1 MNARKVVYL
10 FFSTLLIG
18 ALSGAVVGIVID
30 PSTYFSGGFLN
41 FLFGLIWIL
50 GISAA
55 ISLVAQMG
63 YFAYLTLHRFA
74 LSLFKTT
81 KLWNRVQIVL
91 IAFVFF
97 DLVYFRYT
105 AFAEGTKTI
114 LDYMIMPIIFLA
126 LAGAVAYRKK
136 IETNSQAFVPAFF
149 FMFVVTTIEWLPA
162 LTVGTVNES
171 KWLWIYITPLFV
183 SNAWQLLLLH
193 RLTKNSGPSL
203 KKKPL

>member
-1 MNARKVVYL
+1 M

-30 PSTYFSGGFLN
+30 PSTYFNGGFLN

-63 YFAYLTLHRFA
+63 FFAYLTLHRFA

-81 KLWNRVQIVL
+81 KLWNRVQTVL
-91 IAFVFF
+91 IVFVFF
-97 DLVYFRYT
+97 DLVYFRYI
-105 AFAEGTKTI
+105 AFAEGTETI
-114 LDYMIMPIIFLA
+114 FNYMVMPVIFLA
-126 LAGAVAYRKK
+126 LAGVVAYRKK
-136 IETNSQAFVPAFF
+136 VETNNQAFIPAFF

-171 KWLWIYITPLFV
+171 KWFWIYITPLFV

-193 RLTKNSGPSL
+193 RLTKDSRSTV